1 MAANKVVYGT
11 LVLMDLTSD
20 TVTAEQ
26 MPQGCTAHD
35 KSGAKITGTLPFT
48 AKGKDRNIV
57 SDAVLSTDSDVVLS
71 VYINKTATSEKP
83 PFAMLGD
90 NILRMYSP
98 KSNFGDAT
106 DSDVVKGKTFT
117 SSAGVKVRGTLA
129 EGTPKV
135 SYDNSRNMSWRQ
147 IQTAYGTMNIIDIP
161 VNINAGNTPIV
172 VSGTIAATISS
183 SGINFGNAT
192 AADVAKGT
200 TFTSN
205 AGVKLTGTLET
216 SGGDKVYAITDPS
229 NPAVGI
235 PDGIVQIYGYAKD
248 SSFLYAFCGNRFYKR
263 NSKGSDTSM
272 RTTFSVKNGVIAR
285 FPSGLTECN
294 LIAVQSS

>member
-20 TVTAEQ
+20 TVTADDLAK
-26 MPQGCTAHD
+26 GVTCHD
-35 KSGAKITGTLPFT
+35 KSGNPIIGTLT
-48 AKGKDRNIV
+48 ENDALKIV
-57 SDAVLSTDSDVVLS
+57 NNSQSIDYFVTTVVG
-71 VYINKTATSEKP
+71 I
-83 PFAMLGD
+83 
-90 NILRMYSP
+90 
-98 KSNFGDAT
+98 
-106 DSDVVKGKTFT
+106 
-117 SSAGVKVRGTLA
+117 KV
-129 EGTPKV
+129 PMIKV
-135 SYDNSRNMSWRQ
+135 SARFKPNTNNEKMILNGEQ
-147 IQTAYGTMNIIDIP
+147 II
-161 VNINAGNTPIV
+161 
-172 VSGTIAATISS
+172 TITNDAS
-183 SGINFGNAT
+183 NFGNAT

-235 PDGIVQIYGYAKD
+235 PDGVVQIYGYAKD
-248 SSFLYAFCGNRFYKR
+248 SGFLYAFCGNGFYKR

-272 RTTFSVKNGVIAR
+272 RTTFSVKKGVIAR